1 MNLQH
6 ITILTLFIEG
16 LLSFFSPCVLPI
28 LPVYIGILAG
38 QGEEK
43 QSGEIIWDRRKVFI
57 NTFLFI
63 SGIAATFFILAF
75 ASSLISQFLQSHIQF
90 LQNLGGILILIM
102 GLVQVGLIKS
112 HFFNREYSAKNK
124 VYQAGQKVT
133 PLIAFLMGFTFSFSW
148 TPCIGP
154 ILASV
159 FLYASTHQGIYSVL
173 LILIYCLGFVIPFA
187 LIALF
192 SQRVISVFKK
202 QKRFLKYTKLFSGI
216 LLILIGIS
224 ILTGSFAKIA
234 HLFN

>member
-1 MNLQH
+1 
-6 ITILTLFIEG
+6 
-16 LLSFFSPCVLPI
+16 
-28 LPVYIGILAG
+28 
-38 QGEEK
+38 
-43 QSGEIIWDRRKVFI
+43 
-57 NTFLFI
+57 
-63 SGIAATFFILAF
+63 
-75 ASSLISQFLQSHIQF
+75 
-90 LQNLGGILILIM
+90 
-102 GLVQVGLIKS
+102 
-112 HFFNREYSAKNK
+112 
-124 VYQAGQKVT
+124 
-133 PLIAFLMGFTFSFSW
+133 MGFTFSFSW

-192 SQRVISVFKK
+192 SQRVMSVFKK

>member
-1 MNLQH
+1 MNLQN
-6 ITILTLFIEG
+6 ITILTLFVEG

-38 QGEEK
+38 QGEEQ
-43 QSGEIIWDRRKVFI
+43 QSGEMVWNRQKVFT

-63 SGIAATFFILAF
+63 SGIAVTFFILAF
-75 ASSLISQFLQSHIQF
+75 ASSLISRFFQSHIHF
-90 LQNLGGILILIM
+90 LKNLGGILIFIM
-102 GLVQVGLIKS
+102 GLIQIGLIKS
-112 HFFNREYSAKNK
+112 RFFTREFSVKNK
-124 VYQAGQKVT
+124 VYQTGQRVT

-159 FLYASTHQGIYSVL
+159 FLYASTHQGLYSVL

-187 LIALF
+187 LIAVF
-192 SQRVISVFKK
+192 SQKILTIFKK
-202 QKRFLKYTKLFSGI
+202 QKRFLKYTKLVSGI

-224 ILTGSFAKIA
+224 ILTGSFARLA
-234 HLFN
+234 RLLT

>member
-28 LPVYIGILAG
+28 LPVYIGVLAG
-38 QGEEK
+38 QGEK
-43 QSGEIIWDRRKVFI
+43 GKTGELIWDRRKVFS
-57 NTFLFI
+57 NTLLFT

-75 ASSLISQFLQSHIQF
+75 ASSLISRFLQSHIDF
-90 LQNLGGILILIM
+90 FQNLGGVLILMM
-102 GLVQVGLIKS
+102 GFVQIGVIRSRFLT
-112 HFFNREYSAKNK
+112 REFSTKNQ

-133 PLIAFLMGFTFSFSW
+133 PVIAFLMGFAFSFSW

-159 FLYASTHQGIYSVL
+159 FLYASTHQGIYSVI
-173 LILIYCLGFVIPFA
+173 LILIYCLGFIVPFV
-187 LIALF
+187 LIAVF
-192 SQRVISVFKK
+192 SQKIVTIFKK
-202 QKRFLKYTKLFSGI
+202 QQRFLKYTKLVSGI
-216 LLILIGIS
+216 LLIIIGIA

>member
-43 QSGEIIWDRRKVFI
+43 QSGEIIWDRRKVFT

-75 ASSLISQFLQSHIQF
+75 ASSLISQF

-192 SQRVISVFKK
+192 SQRVMGVFKK

>member
-1 MNLQH
+1 MDAIQIHASILFKLKKRIGNNMNLQH

-43 QSGEIIWDRRKVFI
+43 QSGEIIWDRRKVFT

-124 VYQAGQKVT
+124 V
-133 PLIAFLMGFTFSFSW
+133 
-148 TPCIGP
+148 
-154 ILASV
+154 
-159 FLYASTHQGIYSVL
+159 
-173 LILIYCLGFVIPFA
+173 
-187 LIALF
+187 
-192 SQRVISVFKK
+192 
-202 QKRFLKYTKLFSGI
+202 
-216 LLILIGIS
+216 
-224 ILTGSFAKIA
+224 
-234 HLFN
+234 

>member
-75 ASSLISQFLQSHIQF
+75 ASSLISQF

-192 SQRVISVFKK
+192 SQRVMSVFKK